1 MVSLT
6 IDGKS
11 VSVPKD
17 TTILEAALQ
26 LDIHIPTLC
35 WLQKVS
41 PTGAC
46 RICAVEIEGVDR
58 PMTACNTP
66 VKERIKVATQSEKL
80 TQIRKQIMELI
91 LVNHP
96 LDCPVCDAGGECDLQ
111 NTCYE
116 LGVNRQS
123 FQAED
128 VNPETIDRWPLIQQV
143 PSRCVMCEKCV
154 KVCHE
159 VVGANSLLIN
169 DKGDKAFIDKDLEK
183 CIFCGNCVSVCPTGT
198 MISKPFKFKARPW
211 ALRKVPSVCTY
222 CPSQCQIDINVQ
234 GNEVFRMTSD
244 DEGTTNNGNLC
255 IGGFFGYGYINHAE
269 RLTEPTVGTV
279 PVSWDR
285 AMETLVEDIE
295 SIKAASGADAIAGL
309 ASPRL
314 TNEENYL
321 FQKLFRAAIGSNNI
335 DSEARF
341 GALRALQAMD
351 KGLGL
356 RGSSNLLSAVGE
368 ADAVLVFGA
377 DPSAE
382 APAVDWQIQEATRV
396 KDGQLII
403 ANMREVHLTQF
414 ANSQLTYKPGSEI
427 ALVDGIAR
435 LLVDRGLI
443 DEDYLNSMV
452 ANLDELKTQLAAV
465 DVDRAAAAAGLDR
478 AELEAAADILGKA
491 ENVVIVFGGDITKSE
506 SGTAKSAAIANLAIL
521 SGALQNK
528 GGLFPLDDK
537 GNMQG
542 LLDMGVYPEAL
553 PGYQDYAEN
562 SEKFAR
568 AWGAELPTGGLDAE
582 GILQAIEAGK
592 IRFLYLAA
600 VNPQTFPNS
609 GRWMKALEK
618 VEVLVVQD
626 ILPTAVT
633 KLAKIVLPGTSFA
646 EKSGSVTSLDQ
657 RVRSLEQAIRPVG
670 EARED
675 WAIFAEL
682 YGRLSK
688 QSVTF
693 SRASILTELSGLT
706 SLYGD
711 VCFTGDDRHRPCL
724 KQPYSPAEKSLN
736 YQLATDSEEA
746 EGLQLLSGKSMS
758 HFGTTSTWAAAPL
771 EVEPEGLIQMNAA
784 DADVAGVKDGDK
796 LKLSSSIGTATGKV
810 KISASVP
817 QGLLFAPNNFTDLGI
832 SQLLADGNNRTAVQ
846 VAKA

>member
-11 VSVPKD
+11 VSVPKE
-17 TTILEAALQ
+17 TTILEAARQ
-26 LDIHIPTLC
+26 LDINIPTLC

-46 RICAVEIEGVDR
+46 RICAVEIEGIDR
-58 PMTACNTP
+58 TMTACNTP
-66 VKERIKVATQSEKL
+66 VKEGIKVTTQSENL
-80 TQIRKQIMELI
+80 TRIRKQIMELI
-91 LVNHP
+91 LLNHP

-111 NTCYE
+111 NTCYD

-123 FQAED
+123 FEAED
-128 VNPETIDRWPLIQQV
+128 VNPATIDRWPLIQQV

-159 VVGANSLLIN
+159 VVGSDSLFVN

-183 CIFCGNCVSVCPTGT
+183 CIFCGNCVAVCPTGT

-211 ALRKVPSVCTY
+211 ALRNVPSVCTY

-234 GNEVFRMTSD
+234 GNEVFRITSD
-244 DEGTTNNGNLC
+244 DECTTNKGTLC
-255 IGGFFGYGYINHAE
+255 VGGFFGYGYINSDD
-269 RLTEPTVGTV
+269 RLTEPKVGAV
-279 PVSWDR
+279 PVTWER
-285 AMETLVEDIE
+285 AMESVVEEIE
-295 SIKAASGADAIAGL
+295 RVKEENGAEAIAGL

-314 TNEENYL
+314 SNEENYL

-341 GALRALQAMD
+341 GAVRALQALD

-356 RGSSNLLSAVGE
+356 RGASNLLSAIGS

-382 APAVDWQIQEATRV
+382 APAVDWQIQEATRA
-396 KDGQLII
+396 KDGKLVI
-403 ANMREVHLTQF
+403 ANMRQIHLTQM

-427 ALVDGIAR
+427 ALANALGR
-435 LLVDRGLI
+435 LLVDRDLI
-443 DEDYLNSMV
+443 DEDYLNRMV
-452 ANLDELKTQLAAV
+452 DNLDELKEQLAAV
-465 DVDRAAAAAGLDR
+465 NVDQAVAEAGLER
-478 AELEAAADILGKA
+478 ADLEAAADIIGQA
-491 ENVVIVFGGDITKSE
+491 DNTVIIFGGDITRSE
-506 SGTAKSAAIANLAIL
+506 QGTAKSAAIANLAIL
-521 SGALQNK
+521 SGALRNQ

-542 LLDMGVYPEAL
+542 LLDMGVYPESL
-553 PGYQDYAEN
+553 PGYQSYEEN
-562 SEKFAR
+562 KDKFSR
-568 AWGAELPTGGLDAE
+568 AWGATLPAGGLDAE
-582 GILQAIEAGK
+582 GILQGIEAGK

-600 VNPQTFPNS
+600 VNPQSFPNS
-609 GRWMKALEK
+609 SRWMKALEQ

-633 KLAKIVLPGTSFA
+633 KLAKIVLPGASFA

-657 RVRSLEQAIRPVG
+657 RVRALEQAIRPVG
-670 EARED
+670 KARED
-675 WAIFAEL
+675 WEIFAEL

-688 QSVTF
+688 QPVSF
-693 SRASILTELSGLT
+693 SRSSILTELSSLT

-711 VCFTGDDRHRPCL
+711 VCFTGEDRHRPCL
-724 KQPYSPAEKSLN
+724 KQPYNPADKSFN
-736 YQLATDSEEA
+736 YQSVTADGIA
-746 EGLQLLSGKSMS
+746 EGMQLLSGKSMS
-758 HFGTTSTWAAAPL
+758 HFGTTSTWAPAPL
-771 EVEPEGLIQMNAA
+771 EIEPEGLVQINAA
-784 DADVAGVKDGDK
+784 DAEAIGIKDGDA
-796 LKLSSSIGTATGKV
+796 LKLSSATGSTTGKV
-810 KISASVP
+810 KVTNRVP
-817 QGLLFAPNNFTDLGI
+817 QGLLFAPNNFTALGI
-832 SQLLADGNNRTAVQ
+832 AQLLPDGANRTAVQ

>member
-1 MVSLT
+1 MVNLT

-11 VSVPKD
+11 VSVPKE
-17 TTILEAALQ
+17 TTILEAAQQ

-46 RICAVEIEGVDR
+46 RICAVEIEGIDR
-58 PMTACNTP
+58 TMTACNTP
-66 VKERIKVATQSEKL
+66 VKEGIKVITQSEKL

-116 LGVNRQS
+116 LGVSKQT
-123 FQAED
+123 FQALD

-159 VVGANSLLIN
+159 VVGSDSLFVN
-169 DKGDKAFIDKDLEK
+169 DKGDKAFIDKDLDK

-234 GNEVFRMTSD
+234 GNEVFRITSD
-244 DEGTTNNGNLC
+244 DQGTTNKGNLC
-255 IGGFFGYGYINHAE
+255 VGGFFGYGYVNSDK
-269 RLTEPTVGTV
+269 RLTKPQVNKL
-279 PVSWDR
+279 PASWDE
-285 AMETLVEDIE
+285 AMETLVADIE
-295 SIKAASGADAIAGL
+295 KIKAEAGAEAIAGL

-335 DSEARF
+335 DSEARY
-341 GALRALQAMD
+341 GAIRALRALD
-351 KGLGL
+351 KGLNL
-356 RGSSNLLSAVGE
+356 RGASNLLSAIGQ

-382 APAVDWQIQEATRV
+382 APAVDWQIQEATRLR
-396 KDGQLII
+396 DGKLVI
-403 ANMREVHLTQF
+403 ANMRKIHLTQF

-427 ALVDGIAR
+427 ALANALGR
-435 LLVDRGLI
+435 LLVDRELI
-443 DEDYLNSMV
+443 DEDYLNRMV
-452 ANLDELKTQLAAV
+452 ANLDEMKEQLAAV
-465 DVDRAAAAAGLDR
+465 DVDKEAAAAGIDR
-478 AELEAAADILGKA
+478 AALEAAADLLGKA
-491 ENVVIVFGGDITKSE
+491 ENVVIVFGGDIMKSE
-506 SGTAKSAAIANLAIL
+506 LGTAKSAAIANLAIL
-521 SGALQNK
+521 SGALRHQ
-528 GGLFPLDDK
+528 GGLYPLDEK

-542 LLDMGVYPEAL
+542 LLDMGVYPESL
-553 PGYQDYAEN
+553 PGYQDYEEN
-562 SEKFAR
+562 CDKFAR
-568 AWGAELPTGGLDAE
+568 VWGTQLPSGGLDAE
-582 GILQAIEAGK
+582 GILQGIETGK

-600 VNPQTFPNS
+600 ANPQSFPNS
-609 GRWMKALEK
+609 SRWMKALEK

-633 KLAKIVLPGTSFA
+633 KLAKVVLPGVSFA
-646 EKSGSVTSLDQ
+646 EKSGSMTSLDQ

-675 WAIFAEL
+675 WTIFAEL
-682 YGRLSK
+682 YGRLTK
-688 QSVTF
+688 QAVTF
-693 SRASILTELSGLT
+693 SRSSILTELSNLT

-711 VCFTGDDRHRPCL
+711 VCFTGEDRHRPCL
-724 KQPYSPAEKSLN
+724 KQPYSPAENSLN
-736 YQLATDSEEA
+736 YQLVTVHDEA
-746 EGLQLLSGKSMS
+746 DGLQLLSGKSMR
-758 HFGTTSTWAAAPL
+758 HFGTTSTWAPANL
-771 EVEPEGLIQMNAA
+771 EIEAEGMIQINQA
-784 DADVAGVKDGDK
+784 DADAAGVQDGDK
-796 LKLSSSIGTATGKV
+796 VKLSSSIGTTVGKV
-810 KISASVP
+810 KVSAAVP
-817 QGLLFAPNNFTDLGI
+817 QGLLFAPNNFVELGI
-832 SQLLADGNNRTAVQ
+832 TQLLTDGNNRAAVQ
-846 VAKA
+846 IAKA

>member
-11 VSVPKD
+11 VSVPEE
-17 TTILEAALQ
+17 TTILEAARQ

-35 WLQKVS
+35 WLEKVS

-66 VKERIKVATQSEKL
+66 VKEGIVVTTQSEKL

-116 LGVNRQS
+116 LGVSEQP
-123 FQAED
+123 FKALD

-159 VVGANSLLIN
+159 TVGSASLFVN

-234 GNEVFRMTSD
+234 NNEIFRVTSD
-244 DEGTTNNGNLC
+244 DEGTVNNGNLC
-255 IGGFFGYGYINHAE
+255 IGGFFGYGYVNSPE
-269 RLTEPTVGTV
+269 RLKAPTVDGYDV
-279 PVSWDR
+279 DWDK
-285 AMETLVEDIE
+285 AMEVMVAGIE
-295 SIKAASGADAIAGL
+295 NVKETAGAAAIAGL

-341 GALRALQAMD
+341 GALRALSALD
-351 KGLGL
+351 KGVGL
-356 RGSSNLLSAVGE
+356 KGSSNLLSAIGS

-382 APAVDWQIQEATRV
+382 APAVDWQIQKATRIA
-396 KDGQLII
+396 DGKLVI
-403 ANMREVHLTQF
+403 ANMREIHLTPF

-427 ALVDGIAR
+427 ALANALGR

-452 ANLDELKTQLAAV
+452 ANLDELKDQLAAV
-465 DVDRAAAAAGLDR
+465 NVDEAVAATGLDR
-478 AELEAAADILGKA
+478 AALEAAADIIGKA
-491 ENVVIVFGGDITKSE
+491 ENVAIVFGGDITKSE
-506 SGTAKSAAIANLAIL
+506 LGTAKSAAVANLAIL
-521 SGALQNK
+521 SGALRNQ
-528 GGLFPLDDK
+528 GGLFPLDEK

-553 PGYQDYAEN
+553 PGFQTYDE
-562 SEKFAR
+562 SKDKFSR
-568 AWGAELPTGGLDAE
+568 VWGAQLPDGGLDAE
-582 GILQAIEAGK
+582 GILEGIESGK
-592 IRFLYLAA
+592 IKFLYLAA
-600 VNPQTFPNS
+600 VNPQSFPNS
-609 GRWMKALEK
+609 SRWMTALEK
-618 VEVLVVQD
+618 VETLVVQD

-633 KLAKIVLPGTSFA
+633 KLAKIVLPGASFA

-670 EARED
+670 SARED
-675 WAIFAEL
+675 WSIFAEL
-682 YGRLSK
+682 YGRLTK
-688 QSVTF
+688 QPVTF
-693 SRASILTELSGLT
+693 SQASILTELSNLT
-706 SLYGD
+706 SIYGD

-724 KQPYSPAEKSLN
+724 KQPYSPAEKSLK
-736 YQLATDSEEA
+736 YQLVTVNDNAD
-746 EGLQLLSGKSMS
+746 GLQLLSGSSMS
-758 HFGTTSTWAAAPL
+758 HFGTTSTWAAAPM
-771 EVEPEGLIQMNAA
+771 EVEPEGLIQISAA
-784 DADVAGVKDGDK
+784 DADAAGVKDGDK
-796 LKLSSSIGTATGKV
+796 LKLTSAKGSTVGKV
-810 KISASVP
+810 KVSKTLP
-817 QGLLFAPNNFTDLGI
+817 QGLLFAPNNFTELGVAK
-832 SQLLADGNNRTAVQ
+832 LMNDGSNRTAVE
-846 VAKA
+846 VAKV

>member
-11 VSVPKD
+11 VSVPKE
-17 TTILEAALQ
+17 TTILEAARQ

-46 RICAVEIEGVDR
+46 RICAVEVEGVDR
-58 PMTACNTP
+58 TMTACNTS
-66 VKERIKVATQSEKL
+66 VKEGIKVITQSEKL

-116 LGVNRQS
+116 LGVNRQT
-123 FQAED
+123 FAAED
-128 VNPETIDRWPLIQQV
+128 VNPETIDGWPLIQQV
-143 PSRCVMCEKCV
+143 PARCVMCEKCV

-159 VVGANSLLIN
+159 VVGADSLFVN
-169 DKGDKAFIDKDLEK
+169 DKGDKAYIDKNLDK

-234 GNEVFRMTSD
+234 GNEIFRVTSD
-244 DEGTTNNGNLC
+244 DEGTTNKGNLC
-255 IGGFFGYGYINHAE
+255 IGGFFGYGYVNNPL
-269 RLTEPTVGTV
+269 RLTAPTVGNIPAT
-279 PVSWDR
+279 WDR
-285 AMETLVEDIE
+285 AMEALVSEIE
-295 SIKAASGADAIAGL
+295 KIKEESGAEAIAGL

-335 DSEARF
+335 DSEARY
-341 GALRALQAMD
+341 GALRALRALD
-351 KGLGL
+351 KGLKL
-356 RGSSNLLSAVGE
+356 RGSSNLLSAIGE

-382 APAVDWQIQEATRV
+382 APAVDWQIQEAIRV
-396 KDGQLII
+396 RDGKLIV
-403 ANMREVHLTQF
+403 ANMRDIHLTQF

-427 ALVDGIAR
+427 ALVNGISR

-452 ANLDELKTQLAAV
+452 ANLDELKDQLAAV
-465 DVDRAAAAAGLDR
+465 KVDEAATAAGLTR
-478 AELEAAADILGKA
+478 AELEAAADIIGKA
-491 ENVVIVFGGDITKSE
+491 DNVVVIFGGDITKSE
-506 SGTAKSAAIANLAIL
+506 LGTAKSAAIANLAIL
-521 SGALQNK
+521 SGALRKQ
-528 GGLFPLDDK
+528 GGLFPLDEK

-542 LLDMGVYPEAL
+542 LLDMGVYPESL
-553 PGYQDYAEN
+553 PGYQDYEEN
-562 SEKFAR
+562 RDKFAR
-568 AWGAELPTGGLDAE
+568 AWGTKLPSGGLDAE
-582 GILQAIEAGK
+582 GILQGIEAGK

-618 VEVLVVQD
+618 VEVLVAQD
-626 ILPTAVT
+626 ILPTVVT

-657 RVRSLEQAIRPVG
+657 RVRSLEQAIRPIG

-675 WAIFAEL
+675 WGIFAEL
-682 YGRLSK
+682 YGRLTK
-688 QSVTF
+688 QPVTF
-693 SRASILTELSGLT
+693 SRASILTELSSLT

-711 VCFTGDDRHRPCL
+711 ICFTGEDRHRPCL
-724 KQPYSPAEKSLN
+724 KQPYRPAEKSMN
-736 YQLATDSEEA
+736 YQLVTVSDGA
-746 EGLQLLSGKSMS
+746 EGLQLLSGKSMR
-758 HFGTTSTWAAAPL
+758 HFGTTSTWAAAQL
-771 EVEPEGLIQMNAA
+771 EVEPEGLIQINAA
-784 DADVAGVKDGDK
+784 DADSAGVKDGDK
-796 LKLSSSIGTATGKV
+796 VKLSSSIGSTVGKV
-810 KISASVP
+810 KVTSAVP
-817 QGLLFAPNNFTDLGI
+817 EGLLFAPNNFIELGI
-832 SQLLADGNNRTAVQ
+832 SQLLTDGSNRTAVQ
-846 VAKA
+846 ITKA